1 VKRPKRPERA
11 RGPALLVREA
21 SLDHPSAPPRRTP
34 LNATHRSLGAK
45 MVDFAGWDMPVQYH
59 GVVEEH
65 LAVRTHA
72 GLFDVSHMGE
82 IEIRGASALDAVQ
95 RLTCNDA
102 AKLSPGLAQYSAF
115 TTERGTFVDD
125 IIVYCMAPDRYFICV
140 NAGNTPKDFAWV
152 RSHLTPGAEAF
163 NRSEEFAQIA
173 LQGPEAAAILRGVA
187 ESDVDSMKSFS
198 FVEAP
203 VAGISCLIAR
213 TGYTGEDGFE
223 MYCASSRAAELWD
236 TLMAVGAPFGL
247 IPCGLGA
254 RDTLRLEACLMLY
267 GNDIDDS
274 TSVLEAGLNFILKL
288 NKGEFIGRET
298 LLRQKEAGTTRKLVA
313 FEMVERGVARHGYPV
328 AIDGVEAGQVTS
340 GTFVPFLKKN
350 LGMAYLPSPAAREGR
365 EFDVMI
371 RGKATRARV
380 VKSPHYKRQSRTAGG
395 SA

>member
-1 VKRPKRPERA
+1 
-11 RGPALLVREA
+11 
-21 SLDHPSAPPRRTP
+21 
-34 LNATHRSLGAK
+34 

-82 IEIRGASALDAVQ
+82 IEIRGAKALDAVQ

-102 AKLSPGLAQYSAF
+102 ARLTPGLAQYSAF
-115 TTERGTFVDD
+115 TTESGTFVDD
-125 IIVYCMAPDRYFICV
+125 IIVYCMARERYFICV
-140 NAGNTPKDFAWV
+140 NAANTAKDFAWV
-152 RSHLTPGAEAF
+152 QSHLPAGAQAS

-187 ESDVDSMKSFS
+187 EADVDPMKPFS
-198 FVEAP
+198 FAEAP
-203 VAGISCLIAR
+203 VAGVPCLIAR

-223 MYCASSRAAELWD
+223 IYCHPSKATELWD
-236 TLMAVGAPFGL
+236 TLMGVGAPFGL
-247 IPCGLGA
+247 TPCGLGA

-267 GNDIDDS
+267 GNDIDD
-274 TSVLEAGLNFILKL
+274 TTTVVEAGLNFILKL
-288 NKGEFIGRET
+288 TKGDFIGRE
-298 LLRQKEAGTTRKLVA
+298 LLARQREKGAPRKLVA

-328 AIDGVEAGQVTS
+328 AVGGREAGHVTS

-350 LGMAYLPSPAAREGR
+350 LGMAYLPAPSAREGQ

-380 VKSPHYKRQSRTAGG
+380 VKSPHYKRPPKSAGG